1 MRCITLIQ
9 LWCTLSRVLKSII
22 CREGSSGNFYL
33 QHSWSI
39 LAVAE
44 LWLWWQWYRRD
55 GDLRNLHEWSWHME
69 TDHPISWMLLFRWR
83 CKLVLCFCYFTP
95 NTKLLKI
102 PAYKTEKQATLSL
115 NHCTNDV
122 HNITGDWRLEVCAG
136 RCLGGHCDAVW
147 RMVTGTLRTRQ
158 RNQAEAATLQT
169 SAHCLASL

>member
-1 MRCITLIQ
+1 MNEVGTWKR
-9 LWCTLSRVLKSII
+9 II
-22 CREGSSGNFYL
+22 L
-33 QHSWSI
+33 
-39 LAVAE
+39 
-44 LWLWWQWYRRD
+44 
-55 GDLRNLHEWSWHME
+55 
-69 TDHPISWMLLFRWR
+69 ISWMLLFRWR

-122 HNITGDWRLEVCAG
+122 HNITGDWRLEVCTG

-147 RMVTGTLRTRQ
+147 RMVTGTLWTLERNQAEAATLQSLHTALRHDTTSGILMGSPDRMVTGTLRTLQ

-169 SAHCLASL
+169 TAH